1 MITAFSIG
9 CFANLGKMVTMVTII
24 QKVEE
29 AWNLAPQK
37 LYSLLYITDMIHINY
52 WAVLKLF
59 LQPSINTA

>member
-37 LYSLLYITDMIHINY
+37 LYSLLYITDPHKLLSCTE
-52 WAVLKLF
+52 AVF
-59 LQPSINTA
+59 TAKY

>member
-1 MITAFSIG
+1 
-9 CFANLGKMVTMVTII
+9 MVTMVTII